1 MSDMSKSAA
10 SKIGAPSLCA
20 LAREAA
26 RGHRACEEL
35 LQRCRPLVH
44 AIILDRVRNPE
55 VAEDLTQEALA
66 DVAQALPRLRE
77 TAAFNVWLRQIA
89 INRCRRWWR
98 RPQPE
103 LEPLS
108 EEYRRLVHEDA
119 FVEAARRESW
129 RELQRALE
137 DLPEKSRLA
146 LLMHVVSGLSQPEIA
161 EALGCSVSSVAV
173 RIHRA
178 RHRLRET
185 LQPLSPITE
194 EEWENE

>member
-1 MSDMSKSAA
+1 MSSKVA
-10 SKIGAPSLCA
+10 SNLETPALCA
-20 LAREAA
+20 LARQAA

-35 LQRCRPLVH
+35 LQRCRPIVH
-44 AIILDRVRNPE
+44 AIVLDRVRNPE

-66 DVAQALPRLRE
+66 DLAQALPRLRE
-77 TAAFNVWLRQIA
+77 SAAFNVWLRQIT
-89 INRCRRWWR
+89 INRCRMWWR
-98 RPQPE
+98 RPQPV

-108 EEYRRLVHEDA
+108 EEYQRLVHEDA
-119 FVEAARRESW
+119 FVTAARRETW

-146 LLMHVVSGLSQPEIA
+146 LLMHVVSGLSQAEIA

-178 RHRLRET
+178 RHNLRQT
-185 LQPLSPITE
+185 LRPQSPITE
-194 EEWENE
+194 EEWEDG